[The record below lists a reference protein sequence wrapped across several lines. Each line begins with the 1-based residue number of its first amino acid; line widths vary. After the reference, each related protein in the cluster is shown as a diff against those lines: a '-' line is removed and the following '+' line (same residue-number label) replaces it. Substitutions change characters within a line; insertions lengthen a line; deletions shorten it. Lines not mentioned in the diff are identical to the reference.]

1 MLATPCAPQALIL
14 APHRA
19 LTPQAALKP
28 AFVKPHGTVTA
39 ANSSF
44 LSDGASAVLLMSE
57 QRALQLG
64 YKPLAFLREFVY
76 VAQVAHPFLSHLF
89 LLVLH
94 SIEYCPMLV
103 SCCPATCLRHVCL
116 CLGH

>member
-1 MLATPCAPQALIL
+1 MLATPCAPQALIP

-76 VAQVAHPFLSHLF
+76 VAQVAHPFLSHLI
-89 LLVLH
+89 LCRILSNPRVLLH
-94 SIEYCPMLV
+94 SVEYCPILV
-103 SCCPATCLRHVCL
+103 SCCTLSNIV
-116 CLGH
+116 